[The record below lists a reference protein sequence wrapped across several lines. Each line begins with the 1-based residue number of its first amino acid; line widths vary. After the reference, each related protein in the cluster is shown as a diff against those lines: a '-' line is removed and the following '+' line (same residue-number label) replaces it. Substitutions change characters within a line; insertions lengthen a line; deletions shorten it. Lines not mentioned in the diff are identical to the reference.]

1 MTQPTQKKTHPLD
14 LLSPPLM
21 MAGGYILL
29 FGVGIIDNVYFDERS
44 RLRMTILFYRGLSW
58 DANVYLLLTY
68 VFFVVGYYLTP
79 AGAITRS
86 FKPAQRQWLPHRTT
100 LVTTAF
106 FLATFAVLVLY
117 TLQIGYGRY
126 GGGGGGE
133 ALANLVL
140 LGELSFIPYAFS
152 LVRYVQEKA
161 GTSTVMMSGFDRF
174 FLWWVMLPAQLG
186 FSVFIGIRSRA
197 VVVVLMAVTAFHYGY
212 KRLQVKWFAV
222 LGIAGLF
229 LAVPLLERLRQD
241 PREQLLLPQESSSYS
256 VRAWQSVAGRTSAI
270 ETFTVIYENADI
282 VPEPDPIHWALV
294 TGLVPRFLWPG
305 KPVYTFNERLTLWA
319 VGVRDLSWMGP
330 TLPGELFLMLGSA
343 GALAFMGFLGAL
355 WRVIRDVCRVDEKA
369 GVWIVLYVVLIRA
382 VMTIEVGFVIPYA
395 TLLRYLLATV
405 LLILVTTVP
414 IRQRAP
420 QVRPT
425 LAGGRRLPEPS
436 LTPG

>member
-1 MTQPTQKKTHPLD
+1 MTKPAPKQKQQID

-21 MAGGYILL
+21 MAGGYLLL
-29 FGVGIIDNVYFDERS
+29 FGVGILDILYFDDRS

-58 DANVYLLLTY
+58 EANVYLALTY

-86 FKPAQRQWLPHRTT
+86 LKPAQRQWLPQRTT
-100 LVTTAF
+100 LVTTTF
-106 FLATFAVLVLY
+106 FLATFAVLMLY

-126 GGGGGGE
+126 GGGGGE
-133 ALANLVL
+133 TFANLVL

-152 LVRYVQEKA
+152 LVRYVQAKA
-161 GTSTVMMSGFDRF
+161 SVAQVAMSQFDRF

-186 FSVFIGIRSRA
+186 FSIFIGIRSRA
-197 VVVVLMAVTAFHYGY
+197 VVVVLMALTAFHYGY
-212 KRLQVKWFAV
+212 KRLELKWFAI
-222 LGIAGLF
+222 LGIAILF
-229 LAVPLLERLRQD
+229 LAVPLLERLRLD
-241 PREQLLLPQESSSYS
+241 PRAQLLLPQESSSFS
-256 VRAWQSVAGRTSAI
+256 VRAWQSIAGRTSAI
-270 ETFTVIYENADI
+270 ETFTVIYENTAI
-282 VPEPDPIHWALV
+282 VPEPDPIHWALI

-330 TLPGELFLMLGSA
+330 TLPGELLLMLGSA

-355 WRVIRDVCRVDEKA
+355 WRVIKDICRVDEKG

-414 IRQRAP
+414 IRERVP
-420 QVRPT
+420 QIRPT
-425 LAGGRRLPEPS
+425 LAGGRRFPDPS
-436 LTPG
+436 PSPG